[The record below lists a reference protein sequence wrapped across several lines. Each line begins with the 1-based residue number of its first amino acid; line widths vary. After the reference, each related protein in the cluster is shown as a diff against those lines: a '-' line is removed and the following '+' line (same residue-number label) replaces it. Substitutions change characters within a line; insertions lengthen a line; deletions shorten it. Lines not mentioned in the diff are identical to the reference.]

1 MTGPEQLG
9 GDRAADVAVPAG
21 APPAARGMREM
32 VETALT
38 DVEAVLRRSVEGRSV
53 LEDVAAK
60 LLEAGG
66 KRERPRMLIACYLA
80 AGGTDPTRPV
90 QLAAAFELVHTAS
103 LIHDDITDDPTLRR
117 RRPAP
122 HRRYGLSRALVAG
135 DYLFAKALDLL
146 VGEDPRVM
154 RTLAD
159 AAVAMAEGEHLELV
173 RSFDSTV
180 TMEQYMEVMEK
191 KTASLFS
198 ASAKAG
204 AMLAGADDATVRAL
218 GEFGRHL
225 GIAFQI
231 VDDVLD
237 LEPSAA
243 ITGKPGGM
251 DLREGRMTCVLM
263 VALER
268 LTPAERDIV
277 VRLFTAQCPPQ
288 PDLDRALAHVRS
300 TGAGGVAI
308 TMAQREVETAIAS
321 LSSAAEGHAREY
333 LVAFAWEVVSR
344 RA

>member
-1 MTGPEQLG
+1 MTGPNQLEG
-9 GDRAADVAVPAG
+9 SKPAG
-21 APPAARGMREM
+21 APIPAGVPPAARDMRES

-38 DVEAVLRRSVEGRSV
+38 DVEAVLRRSVEGKSV

-66 KRERPRMLIACYLA
+66 KRERPRTVIASYLA
-80 AGGTDPTRPV
+80 AGGADPARAVP
-90 QLAAAFELVHTAS
+90 LAASFELVHTAS

-135 DYLFAKALDLL
+135 DYLFARSLELV
-146 VGEDPRVM
+146 VGEDQRVA
-154 RTLAD
+154 RTMAE

-173 RSFDSTV
+173 RAFDATV
-180 TMEQYMEVMEK
+180 TMGQYMEVMEK

-198 ASAKAG
+198 AAARSG
-204 AMLAGADDATVRAL
+204 ALLAGADDPTVRAL

-251 DLREGRMTCVLM
+251 DLREGRMTCVLLL
-263 VALER
+263 ALQR
-268 LTPAERDIV
+268 LPPADRDSV
-277 VRLFTAQCPPQ
+277 VRVFTAQSPPQ
-288 PDLDRALAHVRS
+288 PDVDRALAQVRS
-300 TGAGGVAI
+300 TGAGGLAI
-308 TMAQREVETAIAS
+308 TMAQREVEAAIAS
-321 LSSAAEGHAREY
+321 LAGAVDGPAREY
-333 LVAFAWEVVSR
+333 LVAFAWEVVGR